1 MHYIGIDLGGTSIKG
16 AVVTEGGTILKE
28 ASCPTQR
35 ESGPEHVARE
45 ISGLITALAEGYDP
59 QAIGGVGVGC
69 PGIVEDH
76 SGIVRYSAN
85 LHWENFDLRA
95 AVQKYS
101 GYTVRLANDA
111 NAAALGEVVAGCA
124 QNVDSAV
131 ILTLGTGVGSGVVL
145 NGKILTG
152 CTGGAAEL
160 GHMVVEDGGAL
171 CACGRKGC
179 FEAYASA
186 TGLIRMAKE
195 AMAQHPESL
204 LHATA
209 AEVGEVNGRTIFQA
223 KEQGDPTAA
232 AVVDRYIH
240 YLSVGIANINNWEAD
255 PYEGYE
261 TDDVIYGRGG
271 SDQEGGMASAVYGA
285 KIMKDL
291 GLIPEGYKIMVVGS
305 VQEEDCDGMC
315 WQYIVNK
322 VFNGPEDA
330 RSKIEF
336 VISTEPTDGG
346 IYRGHRGRMEIR
358 VDVKGIS
365 CHGSAPER
373 GDNAIYKMADILQNI
388 RALNEN
394 GDGPS
399 NEIKG
404 LVKMLNPAFNPEHA
418 EDAQFLGRGTCTVS
432 QIFYTSPSRC
442 AVADSCAIS
451 VDRRMTVGETWDS
464 CLKEIEALPAV
475 QKYKDDVKVSMYM
488 YDRPSWTGE
497 VYETECFFPTWINK
511 ESAAHVQALVDAH
524 HALWGDKRIGHADAD
539 QKRDAMHLREGR
551 PLTDKWTFST
561 NGVSIQGRYGIPC
574 VGFGP
579 GAESQAHAPNEIT
592 WKQDLVTCAALYAA
606 VPGLYKPENKDG
618 SATSFRQ
625 ELTGNNIK

>member
-1 MHYIGIDLGGTSIKG
+1 MKKL
-16 AVVTEGGTILKE
+16 
-28 ASCPTQR
+28 
-35 ESGPEHVARE
+35 
-45 ISGLITALAEGYDP
+45 GYDK
-59 QAIGGVGVGC
+59 
-69 PGIVEDH
+69 VE
-76 SGIVRYSAN
+76 
-85 LHWENFDLRA
+85 FD
-95 AVQKYS
+95 
-101 GYTVRLANDA
+101 
-111 NAAALGEVVAGCA
+111 ALG
-124 QNVDSAV
+124 NVIGWMGEGDKIIALDS
-131 ILTLGTGVGSGVVL
+131 
-145 NGKILTG
+145 
-152 CTGGAAEL
+152 
-160 GHMVVEDGGAL
+160 H
-171 CACGRKGC
+171 
-179 FEAYASA
+179 
-186 TGLIRMAKE
+186 
-195 AMAQHPESL
+195 
-204 LHATA
+204 
-209 AEVGEVNGRTIFQA
+209 
-223 KEQGDPTAA
+223 
-232 AVVDRYIH
+232 VDT
-240 YLSVGIANINNWEAD
+240 VGIGNRDNWEAD
-255 PYEGYE
+255 PYQGYE
-261 TDDVIYGRGG
+261 TDDIIYGRGG

-291 GLIPEGYKIMVVGS
+291 GLIPAGYKIMVVGS

-315 WQYIVNK
+315 WQYIINK
-322 VFNGPEDA
+322 YFPANGIKKEQV
-330 RSKIEF
+330 EF

-358 VDVKGIS
+358 VDVKGVS

-373 GDNAIYKMADILQNI
+373 GDNAIYKMADILQEV

-404 LVKMLNPAFNPEHA
+404 LVKMLNPAFNPEHY
-418 EDAQFLGRGTCTVS
+418 EDAQFLGRGTCTTS

-451 VDRRMTVGETWDS
+451 VDRRMTAGETWDS

-475 QKYKDDVKVSMYM
+475 QKYQDDVKVSMYM

-511 ESAAHVQALVDAH
+511 ETAPHVQALVDAH
-524 HALWGDKRIGHADAD
+524 HALWGTERIGADE
-539 QKRDAMHLREGR
+539 KAMSTRTGR